1 MSGGVDSSVAAA
13 LLQRKGY
20 QVIGA
25 TLQIW
30 SESHCDSSEDRAR
43 SCCSPVQI
51 DLARRVCGTLGIPHY
66 VFNVV
71 DEFDREV
78 VDNFCNEYRAGRT
91 PNPCVI
97 CNDRLKF
104 GFLWEQARRLGAESV
119 ATGHYARI
127 EKSGSEY
134 LFRKA
139 VYKQKDQSY
148 FLFTLTQSQLK
159 RTLFPL
165 GEHTKTEVRR
175 IAADLNLVTADRAE
189 SQEICFI
196 PDDDY
201 PKFLAS
207 RFSISSGPIYDLQGE
222 KVGTHRGIP
231 FYTVGQRRGLGLAF
245 GTPRY
250 VVRID
255 VEKNALIIGEKK
267 DLMRREMTAAKIN
280 WIKGEVPDSPF
291 TAKVRIRYRHEEA
304 PAQVFPLAG
313 GRMRVL
319 FDSPQEAIT
328 PGQATVV
335 YDGDTVLG
343 GGWIE

>member
-13 LLQRKGY
+13 LLQKKGY

-30 SESHCDSSEDRAR
+30 SESHCNYSEDRAR

-78 VDNFCNEYRAGRT
+78 VDYFCNEYRAGRT

-127 EKSGSEY
+127 GKSGSKY
-134 LFRKA
+134 LFQKA

-165 GEHTKTEVRR
+165 GEYTKTEVRR
-175 IAADLNLVTADRAE
+175 
-189 SQEICFI
+189 
-196 PDDDY
+196 
-201 PKFLAS
+201 LALS
-207 RFSISSGPIYDLQGE
+207 
-222 KVGTHRGIP
+222 
-231 FYTVGQRRGLGLAF
+231 
-245 GTPRY
+245 
-250 VVRID
+250 
-255 VEKNALIIGEKK
+255 
-267 DLMRREMTAAKIN
+267 
-280 WIKGEVPDSPF
+280 
-291 TAKVRIRYRHEEA
+291 
-304 PAQVFPLAG
+304 
-313 GRMRVL
+313 
-319 FDSPQEAIT
+319 
-328 PGQATVV
+328 
-335 YDGDTVLG
+335 
-343 GGWIE
+343 